1 MNNSILSIYFTKDT
15 LIHVLKTWVLIPV
28 IIILVLYL
36 IYYFNAR
43 ITKKRFPKWMKKLK
57 RDKIPKKIE
66 HRWELNS
73 FTDNAT
79 FCNHCNLI
87 IVQGLIC
94 SICQRTCHLDH
105 LKQVDA
111 LDCKCG
117 CFISPELPKVN
128 TTNTTNSKWYQ
139 KGLLK
144 RGSSW
149 ISRTSRKGSNAEI
162 KLKNIENKNGNENVE
177 IKENIVEI
185 SEGSTASSSTKR
197 DSSTLD
203 RIVEDDV
210 LTTSIKNST
219 SKTPLVADRKKNKL
233 IREMSKK
240 EEELYKEVMK
250 RPQKEES
257 VVYPNDEVNKTEN
270 KTAVSRPLLLK
281 GSSYYSMSVRG
292 ENLVAE
298 PSSYVDSE
306 DVNDPYS
313 SILKDSETGN
323 YNHQWVKYKTQ
334 NPYFCQVC
342 SKRIS
347 NGPLDFDYHCVW
359 CQICVHKKC
368 IEKYS
373 LPCYLSIIPE
383 IVMPPHYI
391 SLCTRKKKTR
401 DEVLPKYTITEL
413 QDSDLA
419 TKKPMICVINP
430 KSGEGATNIT
440 REMYSL
446 LNPVQICD
454 ITYDNP
460 EEIILSF
467 IKCYSNC
474 RIIACGGDGTVSW
487 MNSIFDKFLKLGLI
501 TRDQIPPIGV
511 IPLGTGNDL
520 SRVLG
525 WGGGYEGE
533 NVIKLFRKL
542 TFDSEVIEM
551 DRWKV
556 DVVPDKSLLH
566 KLKLKQGP
574 KTIIMNNYF
583 SIGSDANIAYAFHTT
598 RKEHPSLFKSRI
610 ANKIWYFSFG
620 GVEYAKSI
628 YNNIA
633 GHVVGIFRHKNKD
646 SSSSESKKNL
656 NASDTLYSLN
666 PENSEDNISVISGSA
681 NNVHND
687 DKISVASS
695 TKSKNKA
702 KQNNKGKNKSE
713 SIHRA
718 ETSDSVAVDTD
729 AISINDKK
737 SVQSSVKSVK
747 TNNDFSSFDDVIE
760 LELDGQPIDVNNL
773 SGIIVLNINSYG
785 GGSKFFQKEGDG
797 DSGILP
803 LIKNALNSQD
813 YPDYSCNDHQL
824 EVVGVFSALH
834 AGISLAGVITP
845 QFLGVVKQSLKLT
858 IRKKMAVQ
866 VDGEPWMQNPSVIE
880 ITFNNKTRYL
890 KHKGT
895 NLY

>member
-1 MNNSILSIYFTKDT
+1 
-15 LIHVLKTWVLIPV
+15 
-28 IIILVLYL
+28 
-36 IYYFNAR
+36 
-43 ITKKRFPKWMKKLK
+43 MKKLR

-79 FCNHCNLI
+79 FCNHCNII

-94 SICQRTCHLDH
+94 SICQRTCHLEH
-105 LKQVDA
+105 LKHVDA

-117 CFISPELPKVN
+117 CFISPELPKENN
-128 TTNTTNSKWYQ
+128 TENNTANQKWYQ
-139 KGLLK
+139 KGLLR

-149 ISRTSRKGSNAEI
+149 ISKTSRKSTNTDI
-162 KLKNIENKNGNENVE
+162 KLRDIDDNKSSNTENIVD

-185 SEGSTASSSTKR
+185 QEGSTSGSIKKDTSSLEK
-197 DSSTLD
+197 
-203 RIVEDDV
+203 IVEDDV
-210 LTTSIKNST
+210 LTTENGTT
-219 SKTPLVADRKKNKL
+219 SRTPLVNDKRVSRHKL
-233 IREMSKK
+233 IRGMSKK

-250 RPQKEES
+250 RPQREES
-257 VVYPNDEVNKTEN
+257 VIYPNEEVNKTEN
-270 KTAVSRPLLLK
+270 KNTGNRPVLLK
-281 GSSYYSMSVRG
+281 GSSYYSMSMR
-292 ENLVAE
+292 ESRLISE
-298 PSSYVDSE
+298 PSVLLDSE
-306 DVNDPYS
+306 INDPYA
-313 SILKDSETGN
+313 SILKNSETGN
-323 YNHQWVKYKTQ
+323 YNHQWVKYKTHS
-334 NPYFCQVC
+334 PYFCQVC
-342 SKRIS
+342 SKRVS

-383 IVMPPHYI
+383 VVMPPHYI
-391 SLCTRKKKTR
+391 SLCNRKKKTR
-401 DEVLPKYTITEL
+401 DEVVPKYTITQLEG
-413 QDSDLA
+413 SDLA
-419 TKKPMICVINP
+419 TKKPLICVINP
-430 KSGEGATNIT
+430 KSGEGATSIT

-460 EEIILSF
+460 DEVILSF
-467 IKCYSNC
+467 IKNFSNC

-487 MNSIFDKFLKLGLI
+487 MNSIFDKFLKEGLI
-501 TRDQIPPIGV
+501 TREQVPPIGV

-525 WGGGYEGE
+525 WGGGYDGE
-533 NVIKLFRKL
+533 SAIKLFRKL
-542 TFDSEVIEM
+542 TFDSEIIEM

-556 DVVPDKSLLH
+556 EVIPDKSFLH

-598 RKEHPSLFKSRI
+598 RKEHPSLFKSRVV
-610 ANKIWYFSFG
+610 NKIWYFSLG
-620 GVEYAKSI
+620 GVEYFKSL
-628 YNNIA
+628 YNSAA
-633 GHVVGIFRHKNKD
+633 GHIVGLFRRKSD
-646 SSSSESKKNL
+646 SSSSESKKTL

-666 PENSEDNISVISGSA
+666 PEHEDNYSMISDGTT
-681 NNVHND
+681 NNNHND
-687 DKISVASS
+687 DKISIASS
-695 TKSKNKA
+695 TKSKSKSN
-702 KQNNKGKNKSE
+702 QKGKNVPASNNNNQDN
-713 SIHRA
+713 IDA
-718 ETSDSVAVDTD
+718 VTVDTD
-729 AISINDKK
+729 ALSINDKK

-747 TNNDFSSFDDVIE
+747 TNNYSSFDDVID
-760 LELDGQPIDVNNL
+760 LELDGKQIDVNNL

-803 LIKNALNSQD
+803 LIKNAFNSHD

-824 EVVGVFSALH
+824 EVVGVHSALH
-834 AGISLAGVITP
+834 AGISLAGVVTP
-845 QFLGVVKQSLKLT
+845 EVLGVVKQSLKLT

-866 VDGEPWMQNPSVIE
+866 VDGEPWMQTPSVIE
-880 ITFNNKTRYL
+880 VTFNNKTKYL
-890 KHKGT
+890 KRKGT

>member
-1 MNNSILSIYFTKDT
+1 MNNNLLSIYFTKDT
-15 LIHVLKTWVLIPV
+15 VIHVLKTWVLIPV
-28 IIILVLYL
+28 IIILILYL
-36 IYYFNAR
+36 IYYINAR
-43 ITKKRFPKWMKKLK
+43 LTKKRFPKWMKKLK

-105 LKQVDA
+105 LKEVDL

-117 CFISPELPKVN
+117 CFISPELAKENNN
-128 TTNTTNSKWYQ
+128 TNNDVNSKWYQ

-144 RGSSW
+144 RGSTW
-149 ISRTSRKGSNAEI
+149 ISRTSRKGSSTEI
-162 KLKNIENKNGNENVE
+162 KLNNIENKYDNDKIVD

-185 SEGSTASSSTKR
+185 PEGSTSNAIRK
-197 DSSTLD
+197 DSSTLGK
-203 RIVEDDV
+203 IIEDEA
-210 LTTSIKNST
+210 TGNST
-219 SKTPLVADRKKNKL
+219 TNTPLVNDKKASKNKL

-240 EEELYKEVMK
+240 EEELLKEVLK
-250 RPQKEES
+250 RPQREES
-257 VVYPNDEVNKTEN
+257 VIYPNEVVNKTEN
-270 KTAVSRPLLLK
+270 KNTNNRQVLLK
-281 GSSYYSMSVRG
+281 GSSYYSISTMRG

-298 PSSYVDSE
+298 PLD
-306 DVNDPYS
+306 DVDPYS
-313 SILKDSETGN
+313 SILKDTETGH

-347 NGPLDFDYHCVW
+347 NGPFDYDFHCVW

-391 SLCTRKKKTR
+391 SLCNKKKKNR
-401 DEVLPKYTITEL
+401 DELVPKYNITEL
-413 QDSDLA
+413 EGSDLS
-419 TKKPMICVINP
+419 TKRPLICVINP

-454 ITYDNP
+454 ITFDNP

-467 IKCYSNC
+467 IKCYANC

-487 MNSIFDKFLKLGLI
+487 MNSIFDKFLKEGLI
-501 TRDQIPPIGV
+501 TRDEIPPIGV

-533 NVIKLFRKL
+533 SAIKLFREL

-556 DVVPDKSLLH
+556 DVTPDKSFLQ

-598 RKEHPSLFKSRI
+598 RKEHPSLFKSRVV
-610 ANKIWYFSFG
+610 NKIWYFSLG
-620 GVEYAKSI
+620 GVEYFKSI
-628 YNNIA
+628 YNNVA
-633 GHVVGIFRHKNKD
+633 GHVVGVFRHKSK
-646 SSSSESKKNL
+646 SSNSSTDSKKNL
-656 NASDTLYSLN
+656 NTNDTLYSLN
-666 PENSEDNISVISGSA
+666 NDNSEDTYSMISDHTTNTGR
-681 NNVHND
+681 ND
-687 DKISVASS
+687 DKISIASS
-695 TKSKNKA
+695 VKSRNKSKQVK
-702 KQNNKGKNKSE
+702 NNKNKSKANSSE
-713 SIHRA
+713 V
-718 ETSDSVAVDTD
+718 SDDVAVDTD
-729 AISINDKK
+729 VISINDKK
-737 SVQSSVKSVK
+737 SVQGSMRSIK
-747 TNNDFSSFDDVIE
+747 TGNDFSSFDDVIE
-760 LELDGQPIDVNNL
+760 LELDGKQIDVNNL
-773 SGIIVLNINSYG
+773 SGIIVMNINSYG

-803 LIKNALNSQD
+803 LIKNAFNSQD

-845 QFLGVVKQSLKLT
+845 EVLGVVKESLKLT
-858 IRKKMAVQ
+858 IHKKMAVQ
-866 VDGEPWMQNPSVIE
+866 VDGEPWMQTPSVIE
-880 ITFNNKTRYL
+880 ITFNNKTKYL

>member
-1 MNNSILSIYFTKDT
+1 
-15 LIHVLKTWVLIPV
+15 
-28 IIILVLYL
+28 
-36 IYYFNAR
+36 
-43 ITKKRFPKWMKKLK
+43 MKKLK

-79 FCNHCNLI
+79 FCNHCNII

-105 LKQVDA
+105 LKEVDA

-117 CFISPELPKVN
+117 CYISPNLPKVDSYIS
-128 TTNTTNSKWYQ
+128 NSSNAKWYQ
-139 KGLLK
+139 KGLIK

-149 ISRTSRKGSNAEI
+149 ISKTSKRNTKTEI
-162 KLKNIENKNGNENVE
+162 KLGNIENNQNRNENIVE
-177 IKENIVEI
+177 IKENIVDNSNI
-185 SEGSTASSSTKR
+185 DNSLKKRGSTS
-197 DSSTLD
+197 LD
-203 RIVEDDV
+203 KIIEDNEYATNIV
-210 LTTSIKNST
+210 
-219 SKTPLVADRKKNKL
+219 KTPLVAERKLSKNKNKL

-240 EEELYKEVMK
+240 EEELLKEVLK
-250 RPQKEES
+250 HPQREES
-257 VVYPNDEVNKTEN
+257 VVYPNEEVNKTELD
-270 KTAVSRPLLLK
+270 KTISNRSVLLK
-281 GSSYYSMSVRG
+281 GSSYYSINKRG

-298 PSSYVDSE
+298 PSSYDDFGEVY
-306 DVNDPYS
+306 DPYS
-313 SILKDSETGN
+313 SILKDSETGK

-334 NPYFCQVC
+334 SPYFCQVC
-342 SKRIS
+342 NKRIS
-347 NGPLDFDYHCVW
+347 NGPFDFDYHCVW

-373 LPCYLSIIPE
+373 NQCYLSIIPE

-391 SLCTRKKKTR
+391 SLCNRKKKTR
-401 DEVLPKYTITEL
+401 DEVVPKYNISALEGDDLITKRPL
-413 QDSDLA
+413 
-419 TKKPMICVINP
+419 ICVINP

-460 EEIILSF
+460 EEVILSF

-487 MNSIFDKFLKLGLI
+487 MNSIFDKFLKEKLL
-501 TRDQIPPIGV
+501 TRDEVPPIGV

-533 NVIKLFRKL
+533 NAIKLFRDL

-556 DVVPDKSLLH
+556 EVIPDKSFLQ

-598 RKEHPSLFKSRI
+598 RKEHPSLFKSRVV
-610 ANKIWYFSFG
+610 NKIWYFSLG
-620 GVEYAKSI
+620 GVEYFKSI
-628 YNNIA
+628 YNNAA
-633 GHVVGIFRHKNKD
+633 GHIVGLFRHKNND
-646 SSSSESKKNL
+646 SDNYSNESKKIL
-656 NASDTLYSLN
+656 NNSDTLLNLN
-666 PENSEDNISVISGSA
+666 PENSEDNYSFISDNTT
-681 NNVHND
+681 NNGNND
-687 DKISVASS
+687 DKISIASNS
-695 TKSKNKA
+695 KSRRKSK
-702 KQNNKGKNKSE
+702 KGKGNNSTSQKYKNKEISD
-713 SIHRA
+713 A
-718 ETSDSVAVDTD
+718 VTVDSDSL
-729 AISINDKK
+729 SINDKK
-737 SVQSSVKSVK
+737 SIQSSIK
-747 TNNDFSSFDDVIE
+747 TNDFSSFDDVVE
-760 LELDGQPIDVNNL
+760 LELDGKQIDVNNL
-773 SGIIVLNINSYG
+773 SGIIIMNINSYG

-803 LIKNALNSQD
+803 LIKNAFNSQD

-845 QFLGVVKQSLKLT
+845 AVLGVVKESLKLT
-858 IRKKMAVQ
+858 IHKKMAVQ

-880 ITFNNKTRYL
+880 ITFNNKTKYL